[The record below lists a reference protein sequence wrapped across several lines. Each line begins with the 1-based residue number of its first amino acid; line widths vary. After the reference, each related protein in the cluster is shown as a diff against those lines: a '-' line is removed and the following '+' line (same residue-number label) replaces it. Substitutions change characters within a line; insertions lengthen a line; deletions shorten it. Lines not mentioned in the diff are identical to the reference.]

1 MANPNLGS
9 SASNV
14 YVNNANV
21 SLTNTSATQLVS
33 NAASSGKVFVLDG
46 ITVANIDTTN
56 AVTVTVTFYRTAD
69 NSGTAFEL
77 ASTVSVPAAS
87 SLIAV
92 DKLQGISLLEAQS
105 IYVTAGTASK
115 LKVYA
120 SWKELS

>member
-9 SASNV
+9 AANC
-14 YVNNANV
+14 YANNASL
-21 SLTNTSATQLVS
+21 SLTTTSATQLVS

-46 ITVANIDTTN
+46 ITVANIDTVN

-69 NSGTAFEL
+69 NSGTAYEL
-77 ASTVSVPAAS
+77 ASTVSVPANSAV
-87 SLIAV
+87 IVV
-92 DKLQGISLLEAQS
+92 DKAQGVSLLEAQS

-115 LKVYA
+115 LKVNA